1 MPSDKED
8 VLKEETLD
16 EEQVNTKRVE
26 LLSIIESVSNS
37 VELSNEERGRQ
48 LRSYKRDYNAVV
60 DRLHAMNEPRR
71 FDPLDKLPVEIWQ
84 TILYQVVSPFFQ
96 PHSRLFYQVLPNSIF
111 LFMLVS
117 KRWLDFIVNT
127 PFLWTTVTL
136 SADIPDNV
144 SRVKMHLELS
154 KGLPIYLRIAIPL
167 AEWIE
172 VAPFLAENR
181 HRIIYIQITPRKV
194 VYGDSAKA
202 LTEVHTYLGDLL
214 PLPALQRFDLLKM
227 EASTGT
233 ASLAQRLL
241 TECPSLTCLMG
252 FNLTKETLVLNSAH
266 RLRRF
271 HTTQDLASF
280 VQKCFPNLDLIIF
293 TDSKTTQTDNQDIGN
308 HLLTWW
314 NLAFTSPQIAPPPL
328 TLVSKLI
335 NLVTFESS
343 INGPVLKELFC
354 RLYLMP
360 RLKKLNLRITF
371 EERYKTE
378 LPSDTDIRSCDS
390 ATILSIRFNS
400 DPRNPVGHVN
410 VYFDRVQE
418 LIIKALP
425 SVEELTVQSPRT
437 IPIQFMDSRSFP
449 RLLNLYLESIPEPT
463 TTITLSPSIRNL
475 YFMTSYNWLLGFM
488 KYSSSSM
495 HRMSLDSWIPSRSS
509 DNSGDQGW
517 IDPDKWPALISLTIS
532 AHQIAKISTG
542 FEHLRALSLRISSYA
557 YGSYDFMND
566 SITRFCRTFAMNT
579 TRLPVLESLSLNQLP
594 EWDIF
599 FIMLE
604 RRNITKA
611 QGISKLKKITLPDFY
626 PKEIFGPIQDLIRG
640 KFATRPSNRD
650 LSFAGNLELIEDA
663 TM

>member
-1 MPSDKED
+1 MPKED
-8 VLKEETLD
+8 ALKEEALD

-26 LLSIIESVSNS
+26 LLSIIESVSNH
-37 VELSNEERGRQ
+37 VKLSNEERSQQ
-48 LRSYKRDYNAVV
+48 LRSYKRDYNELV
-60 DRLHAMNEPRR
+60 DRLRAMNEPRR

-84 TILYQVVSPFFQ
+84 TILYKVISPTFR
-96 PHSRLFYQVLPNSIF
+96 PHSKFFYRILPNSIF

-117 KRWLDFIVNT
+117 KRWLNFIVNT
-127 PFLWTTVTL
+127 PFLWTTVSL
-136 SADIPDNV
+136 SADIPDNLA
-144 SRVKMHLELS
+144 RVKMHLELS

-167 AEWIE
+167 AEWVE
-172 VAPFLAENR
+172 VVPFLAENR
-181 HRIIYIQITPRKV
+181 HRIIYIQITPRRLR
-194 VYGDSAKA
+194 YGDSAKA
-202 LTEVHTYLGDLL
+202 CTEIHTYLDDLL
-214 PLPALQRFDLLKM
+214 PLPVLQRFDVLSM
-227 EASTGT
+227 EASTET
-233 ASLAQRLL
+233 TSLAQRLL

-252 FNLTKETLVLNSAH
+252 FNLKKETLILDSAH
-266 RLRRF
+266 RLQRF
-271 HTTQDLASF
+271 QTTQDLASL
-280 VQKCFPNLDLIIF
+280 VQKWFPNLDMIKF
-293 TDSKTTQTDNQDIGN
+293 TDSGTPQTADQDIGN

-314 NLAFTSPQIAPPPL
+314 HLAFTSPRNAPPPL

-343 INGPVLKELFC
+343 INGTVLKELLC

-360 RLKKLNLRITF
+360 RLKRLNLHITF

-378 LPSDTDIRSCDS
+378 LPSDTDIRSCES
-390 ATILSIRFNS
+390 ATVLNIGFISSPKNPLS
-400 DPRNPVGHVN
+400 DVN

-425 SVEELTVQSPRT
+425 SVDELTVQSSRT
-437 IPIQFMDSRSFP
+437 IPIQFMDSRTFP

-475 YFMTSYNWLLGFM
+475 YFMTSYSWLRGFL

-495 HRMSLDSWIPSRSS
+495 HRMSLDSWNPSRSS

-517 IDPDKWPALISLTIS
+517 IDPDKWPVLISLTIS
-532 AHQIAKISTG
+532 AHHIAKKSTG

-557 YGSYDFMND
+557 YGSYDFLND
-566 SITRFCRTFAMNT
+566 SITRFCLTFAMNT
-579 TRLPVLESLSLNQLP
+579 SQLPVLESLSLNQLP

-604 RRNITKA
+604 RRNVTKA
-611 QGISKLKKITLPDFY
+611 QGISKLKNITLPHFY
-626 PKEIFGPIQDLIRG
+626 PKELFGPIQDLIRG